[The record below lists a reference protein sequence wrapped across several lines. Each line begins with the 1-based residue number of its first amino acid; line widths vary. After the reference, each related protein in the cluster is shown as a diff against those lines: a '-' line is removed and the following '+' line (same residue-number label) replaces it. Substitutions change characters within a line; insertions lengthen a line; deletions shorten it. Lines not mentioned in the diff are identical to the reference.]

1 MIMEHVKET
10 LGASNKM
17 SNRNTK

>member
-1 MIMEHVKET
+1 MEHAKET